1 MIRLYHKNLNS
12 LDALRQEIAIKKAE
26 ANTTFGGFSD
36 IASPGDTNS
45 EGSDTS
51 DIIGA
56 GLDMFTSKGMGN
68 KLWALAVP
76 ALQLAGRKLE
86 KDILKSFAKEFLMG
100 YAKWKAIELGFKAA
114 SSFFPKRK
122 KRD

>member
-1 MIRLYHKNLNS
+1 MISLYHKNLNS

-26 ANTTFGGFSD
+26 ANATFSGVSD
-36 IASPGDTNS
+36 ILPGAGNDSGT
-45 EGSDTS
+45 GAS

-56 GLDMFTSKGMGN
+56 GLDVFTSKGMGN

-86 KDILKSFAKEFLMG
+86 KDILKSFAKEFLVG

>member
-26 ANTTFGGFSD
+26 AKATFSGVSD
-36 IASPGDTNS
+36 ILPGAGN
-45 EGSDTS
+45 ERGPEAS
-51 DIIGA
+51 DIISA
-56 GLDMFTSKGMGN
+56 GLDVFTSKGIGN

-86 KDILKSFAKEFLMG
+86 KDILKSFAKEFLVG
-100 YAKWKAIELGFKAA
+100 YAKWKAIELGYKAA